1 MSSWEIYPGRK
12 KSIKLRYPMYGPE
25 AYLWT
30 WNRRWLKDFLKHGLI
45 TNLEY
50 LEGIEM
56 LKEVKSK

>member
-12 KSIKLRYPMYGPE
+12 KSIKLRCPIYGPE

-30 WNRRWLKDFLKHGLI
+30 WNNKWLKYFLKNNLI

-56 LKEVKSK
+56 LKEVKSS